1 MNLPPTKPIPP
12 PPDTAINPECGHCAS
27 KDSRL
32 FHRLWIRGMN
42 RRVCTSCVLLLHPS
56 SFCPSCFQFFD
67 HPLSNTSSATAH
79 RFLSCTK
86 CSSLTHLNC
95 LPSPPPSSPFLCPPC
110 SQPNFSFFP
119 DSTSPM
125 DKRRALILLCAC
137 KVASAAA
144 TKSLALAR
152 ARVERTV
159 REAAL
164 ARKRARDAL
173 DHCSILD
180 KIKRLRLEGTFEVS
194 NARNLGTHH
203 NNVVCKKEELNSF
216 TGQGKVNVKVPS
228 EVPSLPRP
236 VIKNGNNDSKLL
248 NR

>member
-1 MNLPPTKPIPP
+1 MNLPPTKPTLPP
-12 PPDTAINPECGHCAS
+12 LDTVLNPECAHCAS

-32 FHRLWIRGMN
+32 FHRLWIRGMS

-67 HPLSNTSSATAH
+67 HPLSNTSAPAH

-86 CSSLTHLNC
+86 CSSLTHLDC
-95 LPSPPPSSPFLCPPC
+95 LPSPPPSSSFLCPPC

-119 DSTSPM
+119 DSISSL
-125 DKRRALILLCAC
+125 DKRNALILLCAC

-144 TKSLALAR
+144 SKSLALAR
-152 ARVERTV
+152 TRVERTV

-164 ARKRARDAL
+164 ARKRARDSL

-180 KIKRLRLEGTFEVS
+180 KIKRLGLEGTLEVS

-216 TGQGKVNVKVPS
+216 TGQSKVNVKVPS
-228 EVPSLPRP
+228 EVPLLPRP
-236 VIKNGNNDSKLL
+236 VIKSGNNDGKLL